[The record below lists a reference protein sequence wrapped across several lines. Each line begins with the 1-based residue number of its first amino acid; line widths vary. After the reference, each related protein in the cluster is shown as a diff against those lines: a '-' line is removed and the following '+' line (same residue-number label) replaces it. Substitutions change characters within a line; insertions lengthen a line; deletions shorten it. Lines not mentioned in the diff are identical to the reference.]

1 MDYYNL
7 AEDEVVLYK
16 GNAQLKK
23 QKICIVKLV
32 LTNLF
37 VVSIHEHDEENP
49 VEKYPTESI
58 KIYNGKPQVIQKDET
73 VEIYYTSGEQE
84 FVFANKKEA
93 HTFTN
98 TAIELLTGKTKFERN
113 AASAKCKINV
123 IDETFGINTIE
134 EVKGASESIKSL
146 TDTIKGITSGIK
158 GITSDLGSL
167 FKGRKKTN

>member
-16 GNAQLKK
+16 GNAQLKGK
-23 QKICIVKLV
+23 KISIVKLI

-58 KIYNGKPQVIQKDET
+58 KIYNGKPQVIQNNET
-73 VEIYYTSGEQE
+73 VKIYYTSGEQE

-93 HTFTN
+93 QTFTN

-113 AASAKCKINV
+113 AVSAKGKINV
-123 IDETFGINTIE
+123 IDETFGINTVE
-134 EVKGASESIKSL
+134 EIKGA
-146 TDTIKGITSGIK
+146 IKGIASGIK